1 MWALLRFGTFAC
13 GRDSATVTSCGRGRE
28 RPHGLFGRLKAGK
41 VGSLPPVLVVFRTLL
56 FGFRFNIA
64 PSFSGVGAD
73 RVKTLVQDEVQ
84 SKNVTFFTARGIS
97 GEKSWDCLGRTDG
110 RRQANLRRQRST

>member
-1 MWALLRFGTFAC
+1 MSLRDKNNFAATSTCSGVVPSLCGPYYGSALSPV
-13 GRDSATVTSCGRGRE
+13 DATVQLSRRVE
-28 RPHGLFGRLKAGK
+28 E
-41 VGSLPPVLVVFRTLL
+41 
-56 FGFRFNIA
+56 
-64 PSFSGVGAD
+64 GAD

>member
-84 SKNVTFFTARGIS
+84 SKNVTFFTARGLAVS
-97 GEKSWDCLGRTDG
+97 RVKSLGTVLDG
-110 RRQANLRRQRST
+110 WETTG